1 MSDLWRGKTA
11 TKARIISGLVL
22 FTYALLHFINI
33 GLGLI
38 DPVWMD
44 RMQEWRQVFTRS
56 ILGTLILYTAFAVH
70 IAFALVRLAGR
81 RSLRL
86 PLGELAQITLG
97 LIIPALLIAHI
108 VHTRTAHEIYDVRD
122 EMDYIMVLLHGTRD
136 GWKQSAL
143 LLIVW
148 AHGCIGL
155 HFWLRGQAW
164 WRAALPA
171 LGGVAVFVPSFALAG
186 FLVEGRRVAA
196 EFANED
202 TRQLLMERFNFPD
215 WETFTR
221 LLYFTNVAL
230 AVFAAILGG
239 IIFYVVVR
247 SILAR
252 RRSVIIR

>member
-1 MSDLWRGKTA
+1 
-11 TKARIISGLVL
+11 
-22 FTYALLHFINI
+22 
-33 GLGLI
+33 
-38 DPVWMD
+38 
-44 RMQEWRQVFTRS
+44 MQEWRQVFTRS

-186 FLVEGRRVAA
+186 FFG
-196 EFANED
+196 
-202 TRQLLMERFNFPD
+202 
-215 WETFTR
+215 
-221 LLYFTNVAL
+221 
-230 AVFAAILGG
+230 
-239 IIFYVVVR
+239 
-247 SILAR
+247 
-252 RRSVIIR
+252 